1 MKDNKKEVIKLDI
14 TDKSLLDFKKTKSI
28 SVASSIS
35 DLKSSKIGELYDVKP
50 IRDNMQRLCLV
61 KIQGK
66 SSKEVPIPKNVSK
79 DICECLFEK
88 NKELSYAELE
98 NRVLTRNETPA
109 SECITILDKYL
120 EKNSSKHKSTKSTTS
135 SKTTRKTS
143 SKTTRKTSS
152 KKSKKNKK
160 RKTN

>member
-1 MKDNKKEVIKLDI
+1 MKDNKKEVIHLDI

-35 DLKSSKIGELYDVKP
+35 DLKTSKIGEFYEVKP

-98 NRVLTRNETPA
+98 KRVLTRNETPA
-109 SECITILDKYL
+109 SACITILDKYL
-120 EKNSSKHKSTKSTTS
+120 EKNSRKSKSTATSRTT
-135 SKTTRKTS
+135 KKY
-143 SKTTRKTSS
+143 SS
-152 KKSKKNKK
+152 KKSKKN
-160 RKTN
+160 RKTKHKLQKK

>member
-1 MKDNKKEVIKLDI
+1 MKDNKKEVIQLDI
-14 TDKSLLDFKKTKSI
+14 TDKSLLDFKKTKYI
-28 SVASSIS
+28 SVASKVS
-35 DLKSSKIGELYDVKP
+35 DLKTSKIGEFYEVKP

-66 SSKEVPIPKNVSK
+66 SSKEVPITKSVSK

-98 NRVLTRNETPA
+98 KLVLTRNETPA

-120 EKNSSKHKSTKSTTS
+120 EKNSGKSKSTTTSRTTKKYSSKKYYSKKSTKNRKTKHKSKTK
-135 SKTTRKTS
+135 
-143 SKTTRKTSS
+143 
-152 KKSKKNKK
+152 
-160 RKTN
+160 